1 MMVERLCHAEETG
14 RLIYPIGPISEEHR
28 SFMRIGG
35 KTLGAVGAGVHDD
48 TVMALAMCLQIAPYS
63 TDHTYLDVPQF
74 DPEFDPCHD

>member
-1 MMVERLCHAEETG
+1 
-14 RLIYPIGPISEEHR
+14 
-28 SFMRIGG
+28 MRIGG

-74 DPEFDPCHD
+74 DPEFDPCHE